1 MHTKLAR
8 KLIWGSVGLASLV
21 VVLTSVALSI
31 GIYGLTE
38 RGFKALL
45 AGGAQGVIM
54 DYLRVEDGVIYAQE
68 RPDGQTLGVMLRNR
82 DLSATLVDAQGVVL
96 ARYGVDKDLPEILP
110 PVKRVKSG
118 MYEDIRVEGYGIF
131 DTYTVPIKAGQEV
144 YGYLRIMRKN
154 TELVI
159 LRNAVLGV
167 SVILLPVV
175 WLLAVSVAWQMGKRL
190 TAPLQMLV
198 THLETVMPED
208 EIQEIK
214 GSPQM
219 DHEVWV
225 VSQALNKLMTRL
237 RESLKRQKQITENIS
252 HEFKTPLTRIA
263 GNLQVGKVVEAERE
277 VLELGGNVD
286 ALLSLSIWEKTK
298 EQTDILPI
306 IKEQLKLVPKTLK
319 VECKLPKK
327 LIVPLPYSQVQ
338 IMMRNLM
345 DNAIKHNKKEGYIRI
360 EAHREDEEWIMEI
373 RNSTRHKQVAA
384 QKVTQRKY
392 RFGQGAGYGI
402 GMSIVS
408 EMCKLHG
415 LRLEVRDLDGE
426 VRVSVSG

>member
-1 MHTKLAR
+1 MHSKLTTKLV
-8 KLIWGSVGLASLV
+8 WGIVGLTSLV
-21 VVLTSVALSI
+21 VLLTTAALSV
-31 GIYGLTE
+31 GIYALTE
-38 RGFKALL
+38 RGFKSLL
-45 AGGAQGVIM
+45 VDGAKEVIV
-54 DYLRVEDGVIYAQE
+54 DYLKVEVGVIYAQD

-110 PVKRVKSG
+110 PVKRAKSG

-131 DTYTVPIKAGQEV
+131 DTYTVPIKAGQEI

-167 SVILLPVV
+167 SVILLPVA
-175 WLLAVSVAWQMGKRL
+175 WLLAASVAWQMGKRL

-198 THLETVMPED
+198 THLETVKPED
-208 EIQEIK
+208 ETQEIK
-214 GSPQM
+214 GSLQM

-225 VSQALNKLMTRL
+225 VSQALNKLMARL
-237 RESLKRQKQITENIS
+237 RESMKRQKQITENIS

-277 VLELGGNVD
+277 ILELGGNVD
-286 ALLSLSIWEKTK
+286 ALLSLSIWEKTE

-338 IMMRNLM
+338 IMVRNLM
-345 DNAIKHNKKEGYIRI
+345 DNAVKHNKKEGYIKI
-360 EAHREDEEWIMEI
+360 ETQGDKDEWMVEI
-373 RNSTRHKQVAA
+373 NNSTRHKQVVA

-415 LRLEVRDLDGE
+415 LRLEVRELDGE